1 MNPRWFSQASRLPFF
16 AADDGGAPA
25 VIDAAPVVVDPA
37 PVVADPAPAAP
48 ADTGIPSILDDHV
61 EEAPAEPAK
70 PEGEGEPKPD
80 DKPAVPEAY
89 EAFAVPEGMTLDAAA
104 VEAATP
110 IFKELGLDQTG
121 AQKLIDIYAGLSA
134 KAEEA
139 NAQALR
145 EHNANL
151 IKAVKED
158 PTLGGAALPST
169 LASAK
174 SAIAKFGTPELNKL
188 LIETG
193 MSNEPE
199 VLRFLKKVGE
209 FDAEDRFE
217 RGGDSPGAKPKFGDF
232 YNPEIMKK
240 E

>member
-1 MNPRWFSQASRLPFF
+1 MNPRWFSQVSRLPLF

-25 VIDAAPVVVDPA
+25 PE
-37 PVVADPAPAAP
+37 APAAP
-48 ADTGIPSILDDHV
+48 AADPAPVDPAAPVDTGIPSILDEHV
-61 EEAPAEPAK
+61 EDAPAEPAK
-70 PEGEGEPKPD
+70 PEGEAEPKPN
-80 DKPAVPEAY
+80 DKPAAPEAY
-89 EAFAVPEGMTLDAAA
+89 EAFAVPDGMTLDAAA
-104 VEAATP
+104 VEIATP
-110 IFKELGLDQTG
+110 IFKELGLDQAG
-121 AQKLIDIYAGLSA
+121 AQKLIDIYAGLA
-134 KAEEA
+134 TKAEEA

-145 EHNANL
+145 DHNANL

-158 PTLGGAALPST
+158 PTLGGAALPLT

-199 VLRFLKKVGE
+199 MLRFLKKVGE
-209 FDAEDRFE
+209 FDTEDTFE
-217 RGGDSPGAKPKFGDF
+217 RGGDAPAPKAKFGDF

-240 E
+240 ETA

>member
-1 MNPRWFSQASRLPFF
+1 MT
-16 AADDGGAPA
+16 D
-25 VIDAAPVVVDPA
+25 VAAPVVEPVVEPV
-37 PVVADPAPAAP
+37 PPVVVADPAAP
-48 ADTGIPSILDDHV
+48 VDTGIPSILDEHIEDV
-61 EEAPAEPAK
+61 PAEPAK
-70 PEGEGEPKPD
+70 PEGEAEPKPN
-80 DKPAVPEAY
+80 DKPAAPEAY
-89 EAFAVPEGMTLDAAA
+89 ETFAVPEGMTLDAAA
-104 VEAATP
+104 VELATP

-121 AQKLIDIYAGLSA
+121 AQKIVDIYAGLSA

-145 EHNANL
+145 DHNANL

-158 PTLGGAALPST
+158 PTLGGAALPLT

-174 SAIAKFGTPELNKL
+174 SAIAKFGTLELNKL

-199 VLRFLKKVGE
+199 MLRFLKKVGE
-209 FDAEDRFE
+209 FDTEDTFE
-217 RGGDSPGAKPKFGDF
+217 RGGDAPAPKAKFGDF

-240 E
+240 ETA

>member
-37 PVVADPAPAAP
+37 APAAEPAAP
-48 ADTGIPSILDDHV
+48 ADTGIPSILDEHT
-61 EEAPAEPAK
+61 EEAPVEPAK
-70 PEGEGEPKPD
+70 PEGEG
-80 DKPAVPEAY
+80 DKPADEKPAAPEAY

-104 VEAATP
+104 VELATP
-110 IFKELGLDQTG
+110 IFKELGLDQG
-121 AQKLIDIYAGLSA
+121 AAQKLIDIYAGLSA
-134 KAEEA
+134 KADEA

-145 EHNANL
+145 DHNANL

-158 PTLGGAALPST
+158 PTLGGAALPLT

-174 SAIAKFGTPELNKL
+174 SAIAKFGTPELQQL
-188 LIETG
+188 LVTTG

-199 VLRFLKKVGE
+199 MLRFLKNVGE
-209 FDAEDRFE
+209 FDTEDRFE
-217 RGGDSPGAKPKFGDF
+217 RGGDAPAPKVKFGDF

>member
-25 VIDAAPVVVDPA
+25 AIDAAPVVVDPA
-37 PVVADPAPAAP
+37 APVVVADPTPV
-48 ADTGIPSILDDHV
+48 DTSIPSILDEHV

-70 PEGEGEPKPD
+70 PD
-80 DKPAVPEAY
+80 DKPADDKPVVPETY

-104 VEAATP
+104 VEAAAP
-110 IFKELGLDQTG
+110 IFKELGLGQEQ
-121 AQKLIDIYAGLSA
+121 AQKIVDIYAGLSA

-158 PTLGGAALPST
+158 PTLGGAALPLT

-199 VLRFLKKVGE
+199 MLRFLKKVGE
-209 FDAEDRFE
+209 FDTEDRFE
-217 RGGDSPGAKPKFGDF
+217 RGGDAGAAKPKFGDF